1 MDPSLRR
8 PVIEVDLAV
17 VGAGP
22 AGSAAAL
29 RAGAVAPDLVV
40 ALVDAADFPRDKV
53 CGDGIGPE
61 GLDVLERLDAAAV
74 VADAPRLDRLEVVAP
89 SGRRARGRAP
99 RPGVVVPRRV
109 FDARLRDVAI
119 ARGARPIRH
128 RVRHM
133 VTDGDHVRLDDVL
146 RARWVVAADGANSA
160 VARAIGRPRPPRD
173 RTGLAMRGYADMPD
187 LDALT
192 IWFVADRWP
201 AYAWAFPIG
210 DGTANVG
217 YGPFD
222 ATTISSR
229 RDLEDSLG
237 ALFGDAGV
245 DPTTLAAHHLPLS
258 PARTSMG
265 QGRVLVAGDA
275 ANLVHPLTGEGIYY
289 ALLSGAMAG
298 AAVARHLVGSG
309 DGDGPGPL
317 VTYRRALRGR
327 LGRHLRHTDVAAAML
342 VSSLPVEVAVAAA
355 ADDDRSLAT
364 LAEFAL
370 GTGRIDTAMVM
381 AMTTAWWRHRPF
393 DRLVRSSRPPFG
405 LPGERRAPKRRGAS
419 RGP

>member
-1 MDPSLRR
+1 M
-8 PVIEVDLAV
+8 IEVDLAI

-29 RAGAVAPDLVV
+29 RATAVAPGLDI

-61 GLDVLERLDAAAV
+61 GLDVLVRLGAADV
-74 VADAPRLDRLEVVAP
+74 VADAPRLDRLEVIAP
-89 SGRRARGRAP
+89 SGRRAAGRAP
-99 RPGVVVPRRV
+99 RPGVVVPRRT
-109 FDARLRDVAI
+109 FDARLRDLAI
-119 ARGARPIRH
+119 SRGARPIRH
-128 RVRHM
+128 RVRQVRRH
-133 VTDGDHVRLDDVL
+133 GDHVELDDVV

-160 VARAIGRPRPPRD
+160 VARSIGRPRPPRE
-173 RTGLAMRGYADMPD
+173 RTGLAMRGYADMPG

-192 IWFVADRWP
+192 IWFVGDRWP

-210 DGTANVG
+210 DGRANVG

-229 RDLEDSLG
+229 RDLVTSLD
-237 ALFGDAGV
+237 ALFGDVGI
-245 DPTTLAAHHLPLS
+245 DPSTLAAHHLPLS
-258 PARTSMG
+258 PARSSMG
-265 QGRVLVAGDA
+265 QDRVLLAGDA

-298 AAVARHLVGSG
+298 AATARHLAGRGEDRSG
-309 DGDGPGPL
+309 PQ
-317 VTYRRALRGR
+317 VTYRRALRAR
-327 LGRHLRHTDVAAAML
+327 LGRHLRHTDMAAAML
-342 VSSLPVEVAVAAA
+342 ASSLPVEVAVAAA
-355 ADDDRSLAT
+355 ADDDRALAT

-370 GTGRIDTAMVM
+370 GTGRIDAAMVM

-393 DRLVRSSRPPFG
+393 DRLVGSPRPPLG
-405 LPGERRAPKRRGAS
+405 LPGLRREPKRRGAS